1 MKKLIPV
8 VFIIVAAFLAFF
20 LIAKNLFVKD
30 NSYSRAKIVKPVVD
44 SDSVSDSS
52 SENDYEDYEQT
63 SFIELANDETLL
75 SVVTM
80 DIDGDGYDDQINI
93 VKTSRSPFLGLIVGL
108 YNPSTSAYVRATW
121 IATNISQIRTFACT
135 ALDVIG
141 NHKNSL
147 VYQGITD
154 SGHSVLCIFN
164 GSKNKK
170 GEFVLTKIGDF
181 EADGTIFIQQ
191 SERNEAYELSQTK
204 AESFPVWVYAVD
216 ADESSADSTK
226 LDQVQTMY
234 DWNEKE
240 GIYTQV
246 KQVRVKG
253 NRIAAK
259 ELARIQDGTV
269 ATFANFLDGLWY
281 KTDNSGKN
289 VRYIFFDSK
298 AQEIIFHYGDSEE
311 VYSWLDS
318 KLRRN
323 GMYFTSI
330 NKSIE
335 NLQRR
340 FDISLVN
347 VDEIRIRIQ
356 DDVRMIISESTLW
369 DGNYKKVTSKV
380 AAKKTDA
387 ENENVIKSLEK
398 GPAWQTLDGNY
409 LIFTKD
415 EYSVENENFT
425 DNGRF
430 VLNTISETQ
439 LMQFRSNTNVR
450 FFNGYYSANFAKV
463 KKTETDRRG
472 RTKEFIVDDT
482 DTIILQPVIV
492 SPDGF
497 FASEAQGI
505 TLKRTELKKTDE

>member
-8 VFIIVAAFLAFF
+8 VFIVIAAFLAFL
-20 LIAKNLFVKD
+20 LIAKNLFIKD
-30 NSYSRAKIVKPVVD
+30 NSYSRAKVVKPVVD
-44 SDSVSDSS
+44 SAQTEDSS
-52 SENDYEDYEQT
+52 EENVYEDYEQT

-93 VKTSRSPFLGLIVGL
+93 VKTSKSPFLALIVGL
-108 YNPSTSAYVRATW
+108 YNPSTATYVRATW
-121 IATNISQIRTFACT
+121 IATNISQSRTFACT

-147 VYQGITD
+147 VYQGVTD
-154 SGHSVLCIFN
+154 SGNSVLCIFN
-164 GSKNKK
+164 GSRNKK

-181 EADGTIFIQQ
+181 EADGTVFIQQ
-191 SERNEAYELSQTK
+191 SERNEAYELSQTR
-204 AESFPVWVYAVD
+204 AESFPVWVYA
-216 ADESSADSTK
+216 ADSEDSTK
-226 LDQVQTMY
+226 LDQIQTMY

-240 GIYTQV
+240 GVYTQV
-246 KQVRVKG
+246 RQVRVAG

-269 ATFANFLDGLWY
+269 ETFSNFLDGLWY
-281 KTDNSGKN
+281 KTENLTGN
-289 VRYIFFDSK
+289 LRYLFFDSVS
-298 AQEIIFHYGDSEE
+298 QEIIFYYQDSEE
-311 VYSWLDS
+311 VYSWANAN
-318 KLRRN
+318 LRRN

-369 DGNYKKVTSKV
+369 DGNYKKVTSKLS
-380 AAKKTDA
+380 AKTA
-387 ENENVIKSLEK
+387 EPEGEKAIESLIK
-398 GPAWQTLDGNY
+398 GPAWLASDGSY
-409 LIFTKD
+409 FVFTKD
-415 EYSVENENFT
+415 GYAMENENHT
-425 DNGRF
+425 DKGRF
-430 VLNTISETQ
+430 MLNTVSETK
-439 LMQFRSNTNVR
+439 LMQFRSDTNVK
-450 FFNGYYSANFAKV
+450 FFNGYYSAAFAKIT
-463 KKTETDRRG
+463 KTQTDRRG
-472 RTKEFIVDDT
+472 RVKEFTVDDT

-497 FASEAQGI
+497 FASEADPL
-505 TLKRTELKKTDE
+505 TLKRTELKKTEE